1 MNLDSF
7 GWRSNYE
14 LGNDHIDGEHRIFLG
29 LIKKL
34 AEDIG
39 SNRHRDR
46 VLRTFAEV
54 VKYAEFHF
62 LSEENLMLDVGYPD
76 YAAHHALHEELLAE
90 LRRHRQDYEQ
100 DRIDLLAVVQFL
112 LEWFVRHT
120 VSEDVKIGAFM
131 ADAERK
137 GTLPA

>member
-14 LGNDHIDGEHRIFLG
+14 LGNDHIDGEHRIILG

-76 YAAHHALHEELLAE
+76 YAAHHALHEELLGE